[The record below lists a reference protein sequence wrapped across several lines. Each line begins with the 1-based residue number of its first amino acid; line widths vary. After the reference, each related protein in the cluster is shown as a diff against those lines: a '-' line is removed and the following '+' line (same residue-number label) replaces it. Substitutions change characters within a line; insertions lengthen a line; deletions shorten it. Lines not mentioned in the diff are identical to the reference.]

1 LDKAH
6 KMESVHNAFLHKIF
20 FSVPTELT
28 TDQLLLNMKKYMFTK
43 EKKEKIEYDGNR
55 HNSHHSPL
63 NSICEN
69 EPRKRRRDNSNLCVS
84 HPSIAFHVNNTDGL
98 DGLDT
103 NMLIQKELDTV
114 GNVHTNLA
122 NNETGKTYTPDKQ
135 FNHMINPQKS
145 GAVNTLFWCVYI
157 AIHGYTDF
165 SVLDPLSAKQ
175 TSLHGENSLF
185 IENTNTISSLK
196 KSMKNMKS
204 LKRPIDI
211 QNAFKGIKREMEI
224 KQDMLDKFMKKPTL
238 LKTGNHKMTNVAI
251 DEYCADLQIK
261 KKDDLHSLVGFSI
274 YYGVD
279 IIVVCHSRSFY
290 IEFSGSPK
298 EEKIKGES
306 GMECLPIVIIYD
318 EKEKVFL
325 LDTEN
330 GRMNDKRDYKLCNE
344 NGDGDSK
351 SAQEKKEN
359 KIKEWKN
366 KYLCLENYKK
376 PLKGVSGYK
385 VADLEIM
392 MDKLGLVCKAGAKKQ
407 DMYDA
412 IQQHLLCVIPD
423 LCGLC

>member
-1 LDKAH
+1 
-6 KMESVHNAFLHKIF
+6 MESVHNAFLHKIF

-43 EKKEKIEYDGNR
+43 EKKEKMEYDGNR
-55 HNSHHSPL
+55 HNPHHSPL
-63 NSICEN
+63 TSICEN

-84 HPSIAFHVNNTDGL
+84 HSSISSIPSIAIHVDNTDGL
-98 DGLDT
+98 DGLNT
-103 NMLIQKELDTV
+103 NGLIQKELDTV

-122 NNETGKTYTPDKQ
+122 NNETGKTYTHDKQ

-165 SVLDPLSAKQ
+165 SVLDPLSTKQ

-185 IENTNTISSLK
+185 IENTNTISSVK

-204 LKRPIDI
+204 MKRPIDI

-224 KQDMLDKFMKKPTL
+224 KQDMLDKFMKKPAL

-251 DEYCADLQIK
+251 DEYCADLHIK

-274 YYGVD
+274 FYSVN
-279 IIVVCHSRSFY
+279 IMVVCHSRSFY
-290 IEFSGSPK
+290 VEFTVENNEDDAIEK
-298 EEKIKGES
+298 TKQN
-306 GMECLPIVIIYD
+306 LPIVIVYD
-318 EKEKVFL
+318 EKENVFV
-325 LDTEN
+325 LDAMN
-330 GRMNDKRDYKLCNE
+330 GRMNDMRDY
-344 NGDGDSK
+344 NGVYNPMELVDK
-351 SAQEKKEN
+351 REQQVN
-359 KIKEWKN
+359 EWKN

-376 PLKGVSGYK
+376 PLKGISGYK

-392 MDKLGLVCKAGAKKQ
+392 IKKLGIVEYKGNKKQ
-407 DMYDA
+407 DMYEA
-412 IQQHLLCVIPD
+412 IQEHLLCIISQINGSVGNS
-423 LCGLC
+423 L